1 MHLEIHVIAAPKTCA
16 IHVDSC
22 LMDVAMHA
30 VLSVA
35 TAANVLTFD

>member
-1 MHLEIHVIAAPKTCA
+1 MHLEIHVIAAHKTCA
-16 IHVDSC
+16 ILVDSC
-22 LMDVAMHA
+22 LMDVVMDV